1 MQTPDRKTWW
11 MLLPFVLAVAAVA
24 VAGSVAANDSRQ
36 TYKAL
41 DLPAF
46 APPGWLFGPV
56 WTVLYVFI
64 AVAGWLLSQTDDRRR
79 LVALWVV
86 QLLLNLL
93 WTPLFFAGDL
103 YGLALADIVLLDLV
117 VVVLLVLAWPRSR
130 WGALLLAPYLAWIL
144 FATALNAGV
153 LALN

>member
-1 MQTPDRKTWW
+1 MFWRSPLWRWPEAWQPATP
-11 MLLPFVLAVAAVA
+11 
-24 VAGSVAANDSRQ
+24 RQ

-46 APPGWLFGPV
+46 APPGWLFGPA

-64 AVAGWLLSQTDDRRR
+64 AVAGWLLWPTDDRRR
-79 LVALWVV
+79 LVGLWVV

-103 YGLALADIVLLDLV
+103 YGLALVDIVLLDVV